1 MSSYKMMNANNCCPL
16 RYCTMRTAAVY
27 FVTCN
32 LYLSGQLVRLVLKV
46 IMQNNKKF
54 MEVILHFTFI
64 KCQVNLIYSFKDF
77 LFLHE

>member
-1 MSSYKMMNANNCCPL
+1 MF
-16 RYCTMRTAAVY
+16 AVY
-27 FVTCN
+27 CVMCK

-64 KCQVNLIYSFKDF
+64 GCQVNFIYAFKDF
-77 LFLHE
+77 LFLHK